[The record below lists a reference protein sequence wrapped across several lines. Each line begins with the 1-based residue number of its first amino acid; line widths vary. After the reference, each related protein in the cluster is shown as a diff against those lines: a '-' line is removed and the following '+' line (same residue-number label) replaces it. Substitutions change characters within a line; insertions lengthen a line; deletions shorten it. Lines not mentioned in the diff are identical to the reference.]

1 MAKLVSRK
9 FFGMAKMKILCL
21 GNNSEDTANK
31 AQMIAMQ
38 YTVPLNGLLIETV
51 VDILP
56 GCYYTDIGTV
66 TRDYLKSICKEFDLL
81 ILLDQDPLSYG
92 NLLTFDMTLITCI
105 YLKKWQKVIIQ
116 SEVPWCY
123 MVTYFNPLSNN
134 CQIIK
139 IKTNQELWQQVMI
152 TDLSN
157 RNVVLQ
163 LSKVHDNSFYDFT
176 KYVNEIVLKCR
187 TSNTKFVMFRADVHE
202 QDELHSN
209 ITKFLVQFP
218 EFVLLTPGA
227 FVGNVNLNLEKI
239 ILQHWQDLYE

>member
-1 MAKLVSRK
+1 
-9 FFGMAKMKILCL
+9 MKILCL
-21 GNNSEDTANK
+21 GNSSKDTAIK
-31 AQMIAMQ
+31 TQVVAAQYAM
-38 YTVPLNGLLIETV
+38 PLNGLLINST

-66 TRDYLKSICKEFDLL
+66 SPDYLKSICKEFDLL
-81 ILLDQDPLSYG
+81 ILLDQDPLSYD
-92 NLLTFDMTLITCI
+92 NRLIFDMTLIACM

-116 SEVPWCY
+116 SEVLWCY

-134 CQIIK
+134 CQVIK
-139 IKTNQELWQQVMI
+139 VKNNQELWQQVMV

-187 TSNTKFVMFRADVHE
+187 NSKTKFVMFRADAHE
-202 QDELHSN
+202 EDGLHSN
-209 ITKFLVQFP
+209 ITKFLVQIP

-227 FVGNVNLNLEKI
+227 FIGDLNLNLENI
-239 ILQHWQDLYE
+239 ILQHWQYLYE